1 MSEIDRTSTGA
12 IESPVSG
19 AAIARPARLLVVGR
33 AVGFA
38 VAFLIPLV
46 LARVFDQ
53 ATFGAYKQLF
63 LVYATLFGLA
73 QLGMAESL
81 YYFTPR
87 HADRAGR
94 YVANALMTLAVC
106 GAASMAVVPL
116 VADRVGGLGETADA
130 RAGVTWLGVFLALML
145 PSAMFEIV
153 LIARRRCAGA
163 ACAYAASDVARTL
176 LLAGPAIAVGSLRGL
191 MAGAVTFAALRF
203 GAMLVYFWR
212 EFGGSLRPDLGAW
225 RTQLAYALPFALAV
239 SLDVLQINLH
249 QYVVAARFDAAA
261 FAVYAV
267 GCLQIPLV
275 DVIVM
280 SHANV
285 MMVRLAER
293 ADAAQETLAIWH
305 GTVTRLALVIFP
317 LAVLLVIGAREIITV
332 LFTTRYLA
340 SVPIFMLW
348 SLSMLPAVFC
358 VDSMLR
364 ALAQTRFLFVL
375 NLVRLV
381 VVAVLVGPLL
391 SAFGMRGAVLVSLLA
406 ATVGVGLAV
415 RRIARLTQATAAGIL
430 PWGAL
435 SATAAMAVLA
445 GVPALWFARAS
456 AMPPLVTLAA
466 TAGIYGAGYI
476 GLWYLSAG
484 GGLNG
489 DLAALAFRRRLAA
502 WLTEG

>member
-1 MSEIDRTSTGA
+1 
-12 IESPVSG
+12 
-19 AAIARPARLLVVGR
+19 
-33 AVGFA
+33 
-38 VAFLIPLV
+38 
-46 LARVFDQ
+46 
-53 ATFGAYKQLF
+53 
-63 LVYATLFGLA
+63 
-73 QLGMAESL
+73 
-81 YYFTPR
+81 
-87 HADRAGR
+87 
-94 YVANALMTLAVC
+94 
-106 GAASMAVVPL
+106 
-116 VADRVGGLGETADA
+116 
-130 RAGVTWLGVFLALML
+130 VFLALML

-415 RRIARLTQATAAGIL
+415 RRIARLTQATAAG
-430 PWGAL
+430 
-435 SATAAMAVLA
+435 
-445 GVPALWFARAS
+445 
-456 AMPPLVTLAA
+456 PLVRPRVGDAA
-466 TAGIYGAGYI
+466 ARDARGDGRDLRRRVHRPLVSVRGRRPERRPGGTRVQAA
-476 GLWYLSAG
+476 AG
-484 GGLNG
+484 GLVDGRVERC
-489 DLAALAFRRRLAA
+489 AASLESSGGTDGPYWKRKCAPCAA
-502 WLTEG
+502 